1 MRSPRPTKATDG
13 IRDGTKSYRRS
24 VKPSLLYIPQR
35 GGFHPREF
43 FEYGNGNLLSGFYAG
58 HILAKA
64 FQKCPDMAN
73 VRHKFLRF
81 IAFCHVNDDSL
92 FFRIVQFQ

>member
-1 MRSPRPTKATDG
+1 MRAPRPAKATDG

-24 VKPSLLYIPQR
+24 VKPSFLYVLQR
-35 GGFHPREF
+35 GGFHLREF

-81 IAFCHVNDDSL
+81 IAFCQVNDDSL
-92 FFRIVQFQ
+92 FFRIAQFQ